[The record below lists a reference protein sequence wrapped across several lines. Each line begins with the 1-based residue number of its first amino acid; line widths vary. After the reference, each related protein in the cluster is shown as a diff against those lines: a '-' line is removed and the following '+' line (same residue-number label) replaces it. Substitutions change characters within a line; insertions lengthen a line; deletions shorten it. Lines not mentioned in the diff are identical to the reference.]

1 MVFETIK
8 NLQPYFFSLR
18 QIEDNICLDIKLPVN
33 WKFDNIITKFNET
46 SLLNFKIQ
54 DKNENFILLSLVSD
68 ISEQGYTKILDCAK
82 EIININKEM
91 EEKENL
97 FQLKIKELQTLFLN
111 ESLDKLKDLSFTENE
126 KQGITTVNKVV
137 REGNKKR
144 PQGDT
149 SSQEKDD

>member
-68 ISEQGYTKILDCAK
+68 ISEQGYIKILDCAK

-144 PQGDT
+144 PQGDR

>member
-18 QIEDNICLDIKLPVN
+18 QIEDNISLDIKLPVN
-33 WKFDNIITKFNET
+33 WKFDNIIKKFNET

-54 DKNENFILLSLVSD
+54 DKNESFILLSLVSD
-68 ISEQGYTKILDCAK
+68 ISEQGYAKILDCAK
-82 EIININKEM
+82 EIIDINKEM

-126 KQGITTVNKVV
+126 KQGITAVNKVV

>member
-54 DKNENFILLSLVSD
+54 DKNENFVLLSLVSD

-126 KQGITTVNKVV
+126 KQGITTVNNVV
-137 REGNKKR
+137 REGNKKG

>member
-126 KQGITTVNKVV
+126 KQGITTVNNVV